1 MLVVIPALE
10 FSSTIHPPQLPS
22 LSPPGLWVAVSAGPV
37 RGRVAELWTV
47 VGFLASPATDLEG
60 QVARAVA
67 DARERLGEE
76 VEVLV
81 VGIRQALQDGRVVAP
96 EWLMCASSSP
106 STFLLHSAS
115 LRPAACTVATGA
127 LAVALPSTGC
137 STCNLALG
145 SAAALAEHRETS
157 QHKRNEEFLEVRPS
171 LGLARRHPLGLE
183 VTLVPGD
190 ARVAGGPPEAVV
202 VDSHPGERVS
212 FSLQL
217 FNFRPSEVGE
227 EWRGVV
233 VARVAAPSWQDVLVV
248 TDEHGVTR
256 EGEETRVRLRHGRR
270 YRVTVTCSTRDV
282 GEHRIPVVIS
292 FYHDLHSELAAGGE
306 DRQLTLLGVEVVVRA
321 TTPELL
327 AMLPTQPFQPPA
339 REEPWRARETVRG
352 LSPAP
357 TFAKDFLVTRLPLG
371 DYPITEARVRAFAS
385 SFQGGGGESAAELEE
400 LEADR
405 RLLEAKLEPRNY
417 RARLELLLHLEQWA
431 QEREARRADLRRV
444 EVRVERSSGLVVV
457 EVVGVAATLSTM
469 RGDKLYLRRAGDPAV
484 EYEGFVHRVSSR
496 RAETLKFWLS
506 LAPKFI
512 FFFRWRAARCGWA
525 RTKGW

>member
-1 MLVVIPALE
+1 M
-10 FSSTIHPPQLPS
+10 
-22 LSPPGLWVAVSAGPV
+22 
-37 RGRVAELWTV
+37 AELWTV
-47 VGFLASPATDLEG
+47 VGFLASPVTDLEG

-67 DARERLGEE
+67 GARERLGEE

-96 EWLMCASSSP
+96 EGLVWASPSP
-106 STFLLHSAS
+106 STFLLHSVS

-137 STCNLALG
+137 STCNLALV

-233 VARVAAPSWQDVLVV
+233 VARVAAPDWQDVLVV

-357 TFAKDFLVTRLPLG
+357 TFAKDFLVTRLPHHRGKGSRLRLQLPG
-371 DYPITEARVRAFAS
+371 RRRRVGGGAGGAGGRPAAAGGQAGTQELPGEAGAAAAPRAVGAGEGGPACRPPEGGGAGGEELRA
-385 SFQGGGGESAAELEE
+385 GGGGGGGGGGHPLHHARRQALSPEG
-400 LEADR
+400 R
-405 RLLEAKLEPRNY
+405 RLGRGVRGI
-417 RARLELLLHLEQWA
+417 RAQG
-431 QEREARRADLRRV
+431 Q
-444 EVRVERSSGLVVV
+444 
-457 EVVGVAATLSTM
+457 
-469 RGDKLYLRRAGDPAV
+469 
-484 EYEGFVHRVSSR
+484 
-496 RAETLKFWLS
+496 
-506 LAPKFI
+506 
-512 FFFRWRAARCGWA
+512 
-525 RTKGW
+525 